1 MEVYIVSLL
10 DLQYQH
16 NIVIYKYIKTM
27 KSLTVFDPKKVFTE
41 VVKSDPCCNTV
52 EEGYY
57 SE

>member
-10 DLQYQH
+10 ALQYQH

-41 VVKSDPCCNTV
+41 VIKSDSYCKD
-52 EEGYY
+52 
-57 SE
+57 SRI